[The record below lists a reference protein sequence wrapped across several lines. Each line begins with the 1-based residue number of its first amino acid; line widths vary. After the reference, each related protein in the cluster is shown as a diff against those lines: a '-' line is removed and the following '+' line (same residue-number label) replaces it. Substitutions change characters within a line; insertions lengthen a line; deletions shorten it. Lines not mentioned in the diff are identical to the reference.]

1 MSPALILNNSA
12 VDIIDIRVKNSGFSA
27 VDAIHDGL
35 DPPQGKARSFP
46 TLLLYDTVG
55 LHLFEEITYLDEY
68 YLTNAE
74 IQTLETHARTIAE
87 RLPEN
92 SQIVELGSGCVFI
105 FPALESKYAMPSSRR
120 HCFPLAQTILT
131 SI

>member
-1 MSPALILNNSA
+1 MSPALVLNNSA
-12 VDIIDIRVKNSGFSA
+12 VDIIDIRVKDSGGFSA
-27 VDAIHDGL
+27 VDAIQDGL

-55 LHLFEEITYLDEY
+55 LRLFEEITYLDEY
-68 YLTNAE
+68 YLTNTE

-92 SQIVELGSGCVFI
+92 SQIVELGSGCVLI
-105 FPALESKYAMPSSRR
+105 RLWRANMPCQAADGTVSLSLRR
-120 HCFPLAQTILT
+120 F
-131 SI
+131 